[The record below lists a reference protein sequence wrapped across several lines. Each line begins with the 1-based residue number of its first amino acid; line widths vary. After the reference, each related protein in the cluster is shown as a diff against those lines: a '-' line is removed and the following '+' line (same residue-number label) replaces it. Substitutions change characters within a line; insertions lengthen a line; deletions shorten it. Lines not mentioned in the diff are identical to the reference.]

1 MSPIRTSFLAVATI
15 AIGCGTPEPKPE
27 PVQLCP
33 ASIDD
38 GNPCTVDSC
47 NPATGAVTHEPLPTA
62 ILSGRPTGSLYTAQ
76 IPPSTTSG
84 GLSVCPNGPTPGATP
99 PECLAEIDFSAAPLT
114 FEKVDA
120 TVFRISGSV
129 PIRIQ
134 DLPVAYTL
142 FASPVTGSVTFTG
155 NQGCPGATQTF
166 QEVQTTVTFD
176 TNAAPGALSVT
187 TSLDQTTIADGLA
200 LCESAMAAFA
210 SFLMPYAASEVTQAA
225 QQLVTSL
232 VESQLCVA
240 GPSCPD
246 GSTVDENGLC
256 RYSSGLCVSR
266 GLDSSGMPILPV
278 CFQ

>member
-1 MSPIRTSFLAVATI
+1 MRTSFLAVAAI

-27 PVQLCP
+27 PVQLCT
-33 ASIDD
+33 ASVDD

-47 NPATGAVTHEPLPTA
+47 NPTTGAVTHAPLPTA
-62 ILSGRPTGSLYTAQ
+62 ILSGRPTGSLYKVM

-84 GLSVCPNGPTPGATP
+84 GLSVCPNGPTTP
-99 PECLAEIDFSAAPLT
+99 SECVAEIDFSTSPLT

-120 TVFRISGSV
+120 TVFRISGSI

-142 FASPVTGSVTFTG
+142 YVSPISGTVTFTE
-155 NQGCPGATQTF
+155 NKGCPGAAQTF
-166 QEVQTTVTFD
+166 LEVPTTVEFD
-176 TNAAPGALSVT
+176 TNAAPGTALSVT
-187 TSLDQTTIADGLA
+187 VSLNQQTIESGLA

-210 SFLMPYAASEVTQAA
+210 FEILKPYAVSEVTKSA

-246 GSTVDENGLC
+246 GSTVDQNGLC
-256 RYSSGLCVSR
+256 RYPSGLCVSR
-266 GLDSSGMPILPV
+266 GLDSSGMPILPA